1 MPETWIVVGYLK
13 EVLCAVGRME
23 SYMGSVFK
31 LKMLQSLDAR
41 LSGLECGRGQLRAL
55 GHLGMG
61 KRVRENVDIW
71 DLYNFLLEKE
81 SQHSSL
87 GLRIKKPEVRTS
99 HYFPSNNTEDI
110 EIWADAPQNGRY
122 ADNTS
127 GVYIQVHD
135 RRFRLFVQH
144 HFFHNIQPNKSDKM
158 VVDDSKVHFQ
168 SIRDY
173 EDIESV
179 WRELKI
185 LFELDPSW

>member
-1 MPETWIVVGYLK
+1 
-13 EVLCAVGRME
+13 
-23 SYMGSVFK
+23 MGSV
-31 LKMLQSLDAR
+31 LKMLQSLDTR
-41 LSGLECGRGQLRAL
+41 LSGLERGRGQLRAS
-55 GHLGMG
+55 GHLGVGGGGVGGGSMG
-61 KRVRENVDIW
+61 KRERENVDIW

-110 EIWADAPQNGRY
+110 EIWADAPQNGRF
-122 ADNTS
+122 AENTS

-144 HFFHNIQPNKSDKM
+144 HFFHNIQPNKSDKR

>member
-1 MPETWIVVGYLK
+1 M
-13 EVLCAVGRME
+13 CAVGRME
-23 SYMGSVFK
+23 SYMGSV
-31 LKMLQSLDAR
+31 LKVLQSLDAR
-41 LSGLECGRGQLRAL
+41 LSGLERGRGQLRAS

-71 DLYNFLLEKE
+71 DLYNFLHQKE
-81 SQHSSL
+81 LQHSL
-87 GLRIKKPEVRTS
+87 GLRIKEPEVRTS

-110 EIWADAPQNGRY
+110 EIWADAPQNGRF
-122 ADNTS
+122 AENTS

-144 HFFHNIQPNKSDKM
+144 HFFHNIQPNKSDKR

-185 LFELDPSW
+185 LFELDSSW